1 MREFTLLCTTDFAVD
16 RHPQEQAPPECVD
29 CCNSLQIMKMWP
41 FKGFMV
47 NASRGKE
54 HKAMGEMSMR
64 QVHYFGDESA
74 VTQGLEMNNRLTGY
88 VFVGDNKGRI
98 RWRTTGKLTEPESH
112 SMMQAVRKL
121 VPDHNRDVD
130 S

>member
-1 MREFTLLCTTDFAVD
+1 MREPLPTTDKRA
-16 RHPQEQAPPECVD
+16 HKQAPRFVFTSVHEV
-29 CCNSLQIMKMWP
+29 LQILKMWP
-41 FKGFMV
+41 FKGLMV

-54 HKAMGEMSMR
+54 NKAMVKMPVR
-64 QVHYFGDESA
+64 QVHYFGDVA
-74 VTQGLEMNNRLTGY
+74 TVTEGLEMNNRLTGY
-88 VFVGDNKGRI
+88 VFVVDSDGRI

-121 VPDHNRDVD
+121 APDHNQGVD